1 MRAALQPIQSRRM
14 RKGDPGGEQSSVDA
28 RGIRPPSV
36 YAIEAYRTPEG
47 VVVLALDGEL
57 DLAAAPA
64 LREQLD
70 AARVSAPRGVV
81 LDMTAV
87 TFLDSS
93 ALREVLRAEEA
104 LRADGA
110 SLVLAAVR
118 PPVARLL
125 ELTRTTNLVTA
136 VPTVEEALQ
145 RAAA

>member
-1 MRAALQPIQSRRM
+1 M

-70 AARVSAPRGVV
+70 SARVSVPRGVV

-118 PPVARLL
+118 SPVARLL